1 MNKRGE
7 ELSVQSFHV
16 YECEQCVVT
25 FAVEQAYEDQSEVK
39 CPICSEDEWIRDV
52 TSSEMLVGGDED

>member
-1 MNKRGE
+1 
-7 ELSVQSFHV
+7 LSVQSFHV

-25 FAVEQAYEDQSEVK
+25 VAVEQVFEDQSEVK

-52 TSSEMLVGGDED
+52 ASGEMLVGGDED